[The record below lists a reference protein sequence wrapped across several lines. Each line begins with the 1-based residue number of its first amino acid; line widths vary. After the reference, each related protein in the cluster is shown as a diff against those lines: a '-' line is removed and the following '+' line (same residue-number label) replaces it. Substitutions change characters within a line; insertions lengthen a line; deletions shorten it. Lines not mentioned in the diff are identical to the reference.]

1 MLFYFLPPEL
11 CKTGLFNPHFTDEE
25 TGSEN
30 VLYPRTLSQKVAE
43 SGFEPR
49 SHLTPVPL
57 PFTLYLPALY
67 IKYSASGLPR
77 WH

>member
-43 SGFEPR
+43 SGFEP
-49 SHLTPVPL
+49 SAPPLYSVPPCPL
-57 PFTLYLPALY
+57 
-67 IKYSASGLPR
+67 
-77 WH
+77 HQV

>member
-30 VLYPRTLSQKVAE
+30 VLYPRTLN
-43 SGFEPR
+43 
-49 SHLTPVPL
+49 HLQ
-57 PFTLYLPALY
+57 
-67 IKYSASGLPR
+67 SEGG
-77 WH
+77 